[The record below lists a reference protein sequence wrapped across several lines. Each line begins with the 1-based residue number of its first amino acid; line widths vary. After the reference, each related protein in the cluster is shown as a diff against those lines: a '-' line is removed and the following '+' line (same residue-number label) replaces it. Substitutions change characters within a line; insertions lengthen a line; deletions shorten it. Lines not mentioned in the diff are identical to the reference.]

1 MLKQVWRL
9 GPDLLGEP
17 KFVAFIS
24 KTTVRKMFWYYQR
37 AQQASAGI
45 FVDLQ
50 TIQQKRHET
59 STSLPCDSEIKRT
72 LHKFAY

>member
-24 KTTVRKMFWYYQR
+24 KTTVRKMFVL
-37 AQQASAGI
+37 S
-45 FVDLQ
+45 
-50 TIQQKRHET
+50 ES
-59 STSLPCDSEIKRT
+59 STG
-72 LHKFAY
+72 